1 MPKIIQESFE
11 IETLKGLLGRVRKVE
26 GDLAEVGVYQGGT
39 AKIIREM
46 IPDKPLYLF
55 DTFCGLPDTLIP
67 EDIKHK
73 QYVGGCATD
82 ESFVTDLLKDYS
94 NVKIVKGIFPQTSD
108 IIKDKRFSFCH
119 LDTDIYKST
128 LDGLEFFFPR
138 MNKNGIILIHDYP
151 HHPGVMK
158 AADEFLKGKNV
169 DLVQSGIRQLI
180 ITIL

>member
-1 MPKIIQESFE
+1 MQQPHEIIVFKDIVSR
-11 IETLKGLLGRVRKVE
+11 IKNVE
-26 GDLAEVGVYQGGT
+26 GDLAEVGVFQGGT
-39 AKIIREM
+39 AKMIKDI

-108 IIKDKRFSFCH
+108 IIKDKRFSFVH

-128 LDGLEFFFPR
+128 MDGLEFFFPR
-138 MNKNGIILIHDYP
+138 MNKDGIILIHDYP

-158 AADEFLKGKNV
+158 ATDEFLKDKKV

-180 ITIL
+180 VTIL